1 MSPGNFKMLLMLPG
15 SIMTKFN
22 LNKVVHDYGAIL
34 DIGLDNP
41 EQVCA
46 VQAQELAQGFR
57 PGREELRPVAED
69 PDLADDV
76 TGLCIAGQLHIY
88 IAAKKILTHCSV
100 EF

>member
-1 MSPGNFKMLLMLPG
+1 MSPRNFRMLLMLG
-15 SIMTKFN
+15 SLYKID

-41 EQVCA
+41 EQVGA
-46 VQAQELAQGFR
+46 VQAKELAQGFR

-69 PDLADDV
+69 PDLTDDV
-76 TGLCIAGQLHIY
+76 ARLCIAGQLHIY
-88 IAAKKILTHCSV
+88 IAANVFLLIGLS

>member
-1 MSPGNFKMLLMLPG
+1 MLLMLG
-15 SIMTKFN
+15 SLYKID

-46 VQAQELAQGFR
+46 VQAQELAQGFS

-88 IAAKKILTHCSV
+88 IAAKKFLLIVLS